1 MAQGQK
7 LSDEKRAQ
15 IIALLLTGESIP
27 KTARLAGVAESTV
40 SAIKA
45 SDDFGRLRTLKRES
59 EPSIHELVTAH
70 LTTSLEAANALARS
84 IRDDKEWF
92 ARQSAYDI
100 AMLYGTLSDKAIR
113 IYDAKLRSERLELER
128 QQLESDDPDT
138 AAAGRDNVGGSR

>member
-15 IIALLLTGESIP
+15 VIALLLTGESIH
-27 KTARLAGVAESTV
+27 KTAERAGVSPGAVKS
-40 SAIKA
+40 IKA
-45 SDDFGRLRTLKRES
+45 SSDFVQLCLLKRES
-59 EPSIHELVTAH
+59 EPSIHELVTDH
-70 LTTSLEAANALARS
+70 LTTALEAANALARS

-113 IYDAKLRSERLELER
+113 IYVAKLQSEKLELER
-128 QQLESDDPDT
+128 REP
-138 AAAGRDNVGGSR
+138 